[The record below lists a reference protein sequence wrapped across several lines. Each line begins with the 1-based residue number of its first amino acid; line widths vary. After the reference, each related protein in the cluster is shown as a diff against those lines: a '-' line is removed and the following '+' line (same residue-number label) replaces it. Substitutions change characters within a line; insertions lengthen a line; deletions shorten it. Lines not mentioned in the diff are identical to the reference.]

1 MWLSDHIF
9 LTEVKMAAFTLPNES
24 FKEGILKAQ
33 KNAKWNLQLE
43 EKANPLFWLSNNFLS
58 AQTKYLM

>member
-24 FKEGILKAQ
+24 FKKGILKAP
-33 KNAKWNLQLE
+33 KMLSEICNL
-43 EKANPLFWLSNNFLS
+43 KKK
-58 AQTKYLM
+58 QTHYFGYLIIF